1 MIYLLLYS
9 FYYVQSCNSGN
20 FKWKIIMRVLW
31 LLIVFLSCCM
41 LFITSAY
48 AAVTT
53 VQAISFGS
61 WIVKK
66 NDAQYD
72 IVLNPDGTY
81 TYDAAAYIEIS
92 PPRGGIYDIDGLPVS
107 TAIASVTVTQVSPLA
122 GGSGKTFQMLTFQET
137 HPSSTDASGVARIN
151 IGATSRSSGD
161 STAYPDETYS
171 GNINIQV
178 NF

>member
-1 MIYLLLYS
+1 MRPLEFIVI
-9 FYYVQSCNSGN
+9 FFSCSI
-20 FKWKIIMRVLW
+20 F
-31 LLIVFLSCCM
+31 
-41 LFITSAY
+41 FISSAY
-48 AAVTT
+48 AAATT
-53 VQAISFGS
+53 IQAISFGS

-81 TYDAAAYIEIS
+81 TFDSAAYIEIS
-92 PPRGGIYDIDGLPVS
+92 PPQGGIYDIDSLPIS
-107 TAIASVTVTQVSPLA
+107 TAIASVTVTQTSPLA

-137 HPSSTDASGVARIN
+137 HPPSTDASGVARIN

-171 GNINIQV
+171 GNINILV

>member
-1 MIYLLLYS
+1 
-9 FYYVQSCNSGN
+9 
-20 FKWKIIMRVLW
+20 MRVL
-31 LLIVFLSCCM
+31 S
-41 LFITSAY
+41 LFVLAFGCVALFASASK

-53 VQAISFGS
+53 IQAISFGS

-72 IVLNPDGTY
+72 IILNPDGTY
-81 TYDAAAYIEIS
+81 SYDSAAYIEIS
-92 PPRGGIYDIDGLPVS
+92 PPRGGIYDIDGLPAN

-122 GGSGKTFQMLTFQET
+122 GGSGKSFQMLDFQET
-137 HPSSTDASGVARIN
+137 HPASTDASGVARIN

-161 STAYPDETYS
+161 GSSYPDETYS